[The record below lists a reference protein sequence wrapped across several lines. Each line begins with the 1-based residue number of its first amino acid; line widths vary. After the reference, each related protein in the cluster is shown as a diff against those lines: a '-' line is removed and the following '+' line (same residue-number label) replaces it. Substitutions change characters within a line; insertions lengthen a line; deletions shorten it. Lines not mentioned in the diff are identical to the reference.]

1 MDLRK
6 RLICIEG
13 FDRAGK
19 DTLLRRAGVDWC
31 RKVILYEQPEV
42 EAVGVDYRDSE
53 GFSKYLKKHFAVVV
67 RDLNDLL
74 SKPRCIMMTRF
85 LVSDNT
91 YSEMF
96 GREHLLEQAVKE
108 GDLLK
113 PDVELKVFLLLWKS
127 YDEYLKRVEA
137 SRSRI
142 EYTEEEFEQVQ
153 KLMEKEARK
162 LHGKILKIS
171 HDTSK
176 DEIFT
181 KLGEYL
187 DEKVEIKKSRKWS
200 SD

>member
-53 GFSKYLKKHFAVVV
+53 GFSKYLKEHFAVVI

-91 YSEMF
+91 FSEMF
-96 GREHLLEQAVKE
+96 GRDHLLEKAVKE
-108 GDLLK
+108 GNLLK
-113 PDVELKVFLLLWKS
+113 PDVELKVFLLLWKN
-127 YDEYLKRVEA
+127 YKEYLKRVEA
-137 SRSRI
+137 SNSRI
-142 EYTEEEFEQVQ
+142 EYTEEEFKKVQ
-153 KLMEKEARK
+153 KLMEREAKK
-162 LHGKILKIS
+162 LHGKILKIT
-171 HDTSK
+171 HETSK

-181 KLGEYL
+181 ELGNYLGE
-187 DEKVEIKKSRKWS
+187 KVDIKKSRKWS
-200 SD
+200 GD